1 MTRATARPVILVAH
15 PSAEL
20 YGSDR
25 VLIDTVRALVD
36 DGFDVVV
43 TAPTDGPLLPLLR
56 DVGARVVYCPTPV
69 LRKSALRP
77 AGIVRLLFDV
87 ARGLVRGAGLLCR
100 ERPRAV
106 WVNTVTI
113 PLWLPLAKLLRVPT
127 ICHVHEGE
135 SSASALLRVAITVP
149 LHFADRVIA
158 NSRFSADVLGRT
170 SLAIG
175 RRVQVIYNSVPGPA
189 HRTKARAQLEAPIR
203 VVYVGRLSP
212 RKGVDIAIDAVSL
225 LRDRGVTAHLD
236 LVGAVFPGYEW
247 YEQQLRDQV
256 RSAGLTESVR
266 FHGFVSNVWDIVE
279 SGDVVLV
286 PSRRDEPFGNTAVE
300 AVLCGRPVVASATSG
315 LLEATSGY
323 ASATLIPP
331 DNADELAAAVIDVAS
346 RWSDL
351 REKAWADI
359 ALAEARHSPAAYRSA
374 IADVVNTLRGPHERH
389 AGSAEGR
396 HRRADLSAAG

>member
-1 MTRATARPVILVAH
+1 
-15 PSAEL
+15 
-20 YGSDR
+20 
-25 VLIDTVRALVD
+25 
-36 DGFDVVV
+36 
-43 TAPTDGPLLPLLR
+43 
-56 DVGARVVYCPTPV
+56 
-69 LRKSALRP
+69 
-77 AGIVRLLFDV
+77 
-87 ARGLVRGAGLLCR
+87 
-100 ERPRAV
+100 
-106 WVNTVTI
+106 
-113 PLWLPLAKLLRVPT
+113 
-127 ICHVHEGE
+127 
-135 SSASALLRVAITVP
+135 
-149 LHFADRVIA
+149 
-158 NSRFSADVLGRT
+158 
-170 SLAIG
+170 
-175 RRVQVIYNSVPGPA
+175 
-189 HRTKARAQLEAPIR
+189 
-203 VVYVGRLSP
+203 
-212 RKGVDIAIDAVSL
+212 
-225 LRDRGVTAHLD
+225 VTAHLD

-256 RSAGLTESVR
+256 HTAGLADSVR

-323 ASATLIPP
+323 SSATLIPP
-331 DNADELAAAVIDVAS
+331 DNADELAAAVSDVAS

-389 AGSAEGR
+389 AESDEGR